1 MMKRVWIISS
11 QIITILF
18 AIFFILDF
26 FGLNFLNKKTI
37 SNSVI
42 QVREHEKAKF
52 AKAPKYSF
60 AHAVSIAIPSVVNI
74 NTSIKIRYSPNPFF
88 EDPFFRKF
96 FGDQFDY
103 QQEKQTSS
111 LGSGVIISNDGYV
124 VTNFHVIEA
133 AEEIEIT
140 TYKGQKFDASL
151 IGADPET
158 DLAVLKINNQALP
171 NIYWV
176 ILITLM

>member
-1 MMKRVWIISS
+1 MDYIFTNYNYFICNIFYSRFLWFKFS
-11 QIITILF
+11 QQ
-18 AIFFILDF
+18 
-26 FGLNFLNKKTI
+26 KTI

-111 LGSGVIISNDGYV
+111 LGSGVLL
-124 VTNFHVIEA
+124 VTTV
-133 AEEIEIT
+133 
-140 TYKGQKFDASL
+140 
-151 IGADPET
+151 
-158 DLAVLKINNQALP
+158 
-171 NIYWV
+171 
-176 ILITLM
+176 M

>member
-1 MMKRVWIISS
+1 M
-11 QIITILF
+11 
-18 AIFFILDF
+18 
-26 FGLNFLNKKTI
+26 
-37 SNSVI
+37 
-42 QVREHEKAKF
+42 
-52 AKAPKYSF
+52 PKNSF

-140 TYKGQKFDASL
+140 TYNGKKFDASL

-158 DLAVLKINNQALP
+158 DLAVLKINNQACR
-171 NIYWV
+171 I
-176 ILITLM
+176 